1 MFSRLKRSLVESYV
15 GALAL
20 GWIFAYAILDFVSI
34 FTAPLTNWVT
44 RTEYRTMLIPDPTG
58 LVLRASLPYVIASP
72 ALFLLGYLLMRW
84 LYFKPPV
91 ESSEA
96 VANPE

>member
-34 FTAPLTNWVT
+34 FTAPLTYWVT
-44 RTEYRTMLIPDPTG
+44 RSEYRTMLIHSGDG
-58 LVLRASLPYVIASP
+58 LALGSSVPYVVASP
-72 ALFLLGYLLMRW
+72 ALFLFGYLLLRW
-84 LYFKPPV
+84 LYYGPPA
-91 ESSEA
+91 ESGQTL
-96 VANPE
+96 ANPD

>member
-34 FTAPLTNWVT
+34 FTAPLASWVT
-44 RTEYRTMLIPDPTG
+44 RAEFRTMLVPDPTS
-58 LVLRASLPYVIASP
+58 LLLRVSLPYVVASP
-72 ALFLLGYLLMRW
+72 ALFLLGYLLLRW
-84 LYFKPPV
+84 LYFAPQA
-91 ESSEA
+91 ESSEP